1 MLTERELQI
10 LKSLA
15 QGKSS
20 QTIADELNLSS
31 ETIKWY
37 RKRMLDKFQAS
48 NSLEMVMK
56 AMQQQ
61 ILK

>member
-1 MLTERELQI
+1 M
-10 LKSLA
+10 KCLA

-20 QTIADELNLSS
+20 QDIADELNLSS

-37 RKRMLDKFQAS
+37 RKRMLSKFQAS

>member
-10 LKSLA
+10 LKCLA

-20 QTIADELNLSS
+20 QDIADELNLSS

-37 RKRMLDKFQAS
+37 RKRMLSKFQAS

>member
-10 LKSLA
+10 LKCLA

-20 QTIADELNLSS
+20 QAIADELNLSS

-37 RKRMLDKFQAS
+37 RKRMLSKFQAS

>member
-1 MLTERELQI
+1 M
-10 LKSLA
+10 KCLA

-20 QTIADELNLSS
+20 QAIADELNLSS

-37 RKRMLDKFQAS
+37 RKRMLSKFQAS

>member
-10 LKSLA
+10 LKCLA

-20 QTIADELNLSS
+20 QTIAEELNLSG